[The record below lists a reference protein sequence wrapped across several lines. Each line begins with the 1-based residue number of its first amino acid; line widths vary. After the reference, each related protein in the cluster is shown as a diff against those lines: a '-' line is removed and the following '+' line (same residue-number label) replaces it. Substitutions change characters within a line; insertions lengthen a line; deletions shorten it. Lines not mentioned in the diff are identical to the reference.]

1 MRTDKFKIIPDA
13 VLLDKRVTKNDLL
26 VYNALLLFKNNKTQK
41 AFPSIATLCKVS
53 RLSEKSVRNGLKHLE
68 ELGYIK
74 IARRFDKATNSY
86 TSNVYTLLDASKI
99 DIEPLNE
106 EKGHEK
112 EEEEIVMSKPEP
124 KKLEKKAPIRVEE
137 EVEEMKDNKSMH
149 ERALERVARERDEAL
164 EKLFSENNC
173 MDFEEFVEGLEEEV
187 EDEYEEWYSQLSE
200 GVKAEYDRIV
210 EEAIVEE
217 GLIHLNTKIEN
228 DLGKRLTKKELMSIV
243 NLSPDDYTPILDG
256 IAITK
261 ERLASVVDVVSYLK
275 AVVKREVAKNKNKK
289 EVETMED
296 VVIDDT
302 NKKYDLEEEES
313 KKVEKQSNALDLLLG
328 GTKSSKIT
336 Y

>member
-1 MRTDKFKIIPDA
+1 MRTDKFAMTPHA
-13 VLLDKRVTKNDLL
+13 LYLDKRVTKNDFL
-26 VYNALLLFKNNKTQK
+26 VYSALLLFKNNKTQK
-41 AFPSIATLCKVS
+41 AFPSIATICEIA

-74 IARRFDKATNSY
+74 IERRFDKATKSY
-86 TSNVYTLLDASKI
+86 ASNVYTLLDASKI
-99 DIEPLNE
+99 DIEPRCEKNE
-106 EKGHEK
+106 HE
-112 EEEEIVMSKPEP
+112 EEEEIVMSKPELN
-124 KKLEKKAPIRVEE
+124 KLEKKAPIRVEE

-149 ERALERVARERDEAL
+149 ERALERVAKETEEAL
-164 EKLFSENNC
+164 EKLFRENNC
-173 MDFEEFVEGLEEEV
+173 MDYEEFVEGLEEEV

-200 GVKAEYDRIV
+200 EVRAEYDRIV
-210 EEAIVEE
+210 EEAVVEE

-261 ERLASVVDVVSYLK
+261 ERLASVVDVVAYLK

-296 VVIDDT
+296 VVIADT
-302 NKKYDLEEEES
+302 HKECDEEEP
-313 KKVEKQSNALDLLLG
+313 KKVEKQSNALDLLFG
-328 GTKSSKIT
+328 GLKTCKIT